1 MRRRM
6 GLGMIMRS
14 LTGSFSWGFGE
25 AAFVDSE
32 EGTNYIG

>member
-6 GLGMIMRS
+6 GLGMTMRS

-25 AAFVDSE
+25 AGFVDSK
-32 EGTNYIG
+32 GGIN